1 MENPGKVIDSLSAY
15 LYCNHESMCFAKK
28 RGRIIDNFLLLPA
41 HPMSVPPFFFFFFFS
56 NHRHVKFVKCKV
68 TPKSQQ
74 INGRS
79 FIFILGPLFMSVEH
93 VKLRLA

>member
-1 MENPGKVIDSLSAY
+1 MENPGKVIDSLSAN

-41 HPMSVPPFFFFFFFS
+41 HPMSVPPFFFSSS

-74 INGRS
+74 INGGVS
-79 FIFILGPLFMSVEH
+79 FLFWV
-93 VKLRLA
+93 LFLCLWNT